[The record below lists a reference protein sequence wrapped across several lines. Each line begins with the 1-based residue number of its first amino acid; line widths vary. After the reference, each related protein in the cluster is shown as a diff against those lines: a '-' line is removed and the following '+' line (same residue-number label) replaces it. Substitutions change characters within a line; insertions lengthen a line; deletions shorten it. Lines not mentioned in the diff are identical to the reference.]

1 MRTEIVSD
9 PTVGRQT
16 VVKKAHVRRMDR
28 GVLPNPRQINRPIS
42 SKPGRVKVLVG
53 VLRGGAI
60 PSGKGISPMAIAL
73 YPEPMASKHITGRE
87 IRGANHQQE
96 GSMVLKSSRNVLAV
110 FLLLA
115 MSAVLLEG
123 CHRKPTYYATYDI
136 AEGKWYADSA
146 ILFSVP
152 APDTLTEYDI
162 HFNLRHDDSYPN
174 ANLYLFIEVTT
185 PGGSYLRD
193 TLNYQLATPQG
204 EWYGRGFAGIWEVR
218 MPYRLKMRFAQEGV
232 YAFRLVQGMRYDPL
246 LGIRTVGMEVGQS
259 ELPDK

>member
-1 MRTEIVSD
+1 
-9 PTVGRQT
+9 
-16 VVKKAHVRRMDR
+16 
-28 GVLPNPRQINRPIS
+28 
-42 SKPGRVKVLVG
+42 
-53 VLRGGAI
+53 
-60 PSGKGISPMAIAL
+60 
-73 YPEPMASKHITGRE
+73 
-87 IRGANHQQE
+87 
-96 GSMVLKSSRNVLAV
+96 MVLKSSRNVLAV